1 MPGYAVSGIYR
12 IGAGDRSFG
21 GFFRGTEHFPAPS
34 DRHYCR
40 GSRGHCRDYRHRK
53 NWGAITEWF
62 GNLWQAVS
70 QKLMELWNGGMGF
83 FTETIPAAFQTFIG
97 FFDIPGWW
105 SGLWFQ
111 VSAFFTNTWNTIL
124 QNPIVQL
131 VVTTITSLW
140 ENVKNTL
147 QGIWAGI

>member
-1 MPGYAVSGIYR
+1 
-12 IGAGDRSFG
+12 
-21 GFFRGTEHFPAPS
+21 
-34 DRHYCR
+34 
-40 GSRGHCRDYRHRK
+40 
-53 NWGAITEWF
+53 
-62 GNLWQAVS
+62 
-70 QKLMELWNGGMGF
+70 MGF